1 MLEVDGV
8 TRRFG
13 AAVAV
18 DDVSLAVAEGAT
30 TVLIGPSGSGK
41 STLLRLMN
49 GLLWPDRGGVRIGG
63 ESLSSDNLLTIRRRI
78 GYVIQ
83 DGGLFP
89 HLTARENI
97 TLMARWIGIERREQE
112 RRVEE
117 LTELTRFPSDG
128 LDRYPTE
135 ISGGQA
141 QRVALMRALML
152 DPELLL
158 LDEPL
163 GALDP
168 MVRAGLQDDL
178 REIFRR
184 LRKSV
189 VLVTH
194 DLAEAVFFADTV
206 VLMRRGRVVQHGP
219 PVDLFTSPAN
229 AFVEEFVGAQRP
241 VEWPVRGR

>member
-13 AAVAV
+13 TAVAV

-49 GLLWPDRGGVRIGG
+49 GLLWPDRGSVRVGG
-63 ESLSSDNLLTIRRRI
+63 ESLSSGNLLTIRRRI

-97 TLMARWIGIERREQE
+97 TLMARWIGIEPREQA
-112 RRVEE
+112 RRVDE
-117 LTELTRFPSDG
+117 LTELTRFPADG

-206 VLMRRGRVVQHGP
+206 VLMRRGRVVQQGP
-219 PVDLFTSPAN
+219 PVDLFTSPASS
-229 AFVEEFVGAQRP
+229 FVEEFVGAQRP
-241 VEWPVRGR
+241 VEWPEPGR